1 MLRARTF
8 AIIAAAL
15 AVPQVASAQGASV
28 GGAATVEGPAASGNT
43 TAAAEPAA
51 PAASPNEASGAD
63 PNTKWIK
70 RFAPER
76 NTVELGVFGGV
87 FVFNKY
93 HDFYDPNTA
102 PQEMLRR
109 PAPDLGARIGYYP
122 LRVFGI
128 EAEFSAVPS
137 RYMAGTGAGA
147 GPGGS
152 AFIYGV
158 RAHGIL
164 QLPLRVTPFFAG
176 GYGIM
181 GVSSS
186 NTVAGKDID
195 PVGHLGGGV
204 KFFVNRYLL
213 LRLDL
218 RNYIAAQAAEQVD
231 GTGHFQA
238 TLGLSLVLG
247 RKKDKPAAK
256 EDPDRDKDGFLN
268 NVDKCPDT
276 PGIAPDGCPDKDS
289 DGDGFYD
296 SVDKCPTVPG
306 VAPHGCPPSDRDK
319 DGFLDEVDACP
330 DEPGVAPDGCP
341 LRDTD
346 GDGILDKDDKCV
358 TEPETRNGLG
368 GHGRLP
374 RRDAEG
380 DHQVHRGD
388 QGHLLRLQQGDDQ
401 EELGADAR
409 RGGQDLQGVPGPQGR
424 GLGPHRRCRDPRVQR
439 RPGPAARRLGQ
450 AVPGR
455 PQGRGGGPHQD
466 PRRRSGRAD
475 RRQHEGGRSREE
487 PPHRVQDPDRQPVAA
502 VRW

>member
-1 MLRARTF
+1 MLRARSF
-8 AIIAAAL
+8 AIIAAAF
-15 AVPQVASAQGASV
+15 AVPQVASAQEASV
-28 GGAATVEGPAASGNT
+28 GGTATVEGPSASGST
-43 TAAAEPAA
+43 TAAAPAAAPA

-109 PAPDLGARIGYYP
+109 PAPDIGARVAYFP

-137 RYMAGTGAGA
+137 KYMAGTGAGG
-147 GPGGS
+147 GPGGN

-247 RKKDKPAAK
+247 RKKTQPSK

-358 TEPETRNGLG
+358 TEPETRNGWEDTDGCPDEIPKAITKFTGVIKGIYFDFNKATIKKNSAPTLDAAAKIFKEYPG
-368 GHGRLP
+368 LKVEVSGHT
-374 RRDAEG
+374 
-380 DHQVHRGD
+380 
-388 QGHLLRLQQGDDQ
+388 DDVGTR
-401 EELGADAR
+401 EYNV
-409 RGGQDLQGVPGPQGR
+409 DLA
-424 GLGPHRRCRDPRVQR
+424 QR
-439 RPGPAARRLGQ
+439 RADSVKQYLVDRGVAADRIKTRGAGPDEPIADNTKAA
-450 AVPGR
+450 
-455 PQGRGGGPHQD
+455 
-466 PRRRSGRAD
+466 GRAKN
-475 RRQHEGGRSREE
+475 RRIEFKILIDS
-487 PPHRVQDPDRQPVAA
+487 P
-502 VRW
+502 

>member
-256 EDPDRDKDGFLN
+256 DDPDRDKDGFLN

-330 DEPGVAPDGCP
+330 DQPGVAPDGCP

-358 TEPETRNGLG
+358 TEPETRNGWEDTDGCPDEIPKAITKFTGVIKGIYFDFNKATIKKNSAPTLDAAAKIFKEYPG
-368 GHGRLP
+368 LKVEVSGHTDDVGTREYNVDLAQK
-374 RRDAEG
+374 RADSVKQYLV
-380 DHQVHRGD
+380 DRGVAAD
-388 QGHLLRLQQGDDQ
+388 RIKTR
-401 EELGADAR
+401 GA
-409 RGGQDLQGVPGPQGR
+409 GPDE
-424 GLGPHRRCRDPRVQR
+424 PIADNTK
-439 RPGPAARRLGQ
+439 AA
-450 AVPGR
+450 
-455 PQGRGGGPHQD
+455 
-466 PRRRSGRAD
+466 GRAKN
-475 RRQHEGGRSREE
+475 RRIEFKILIDS
-487 PPHRVQDPDRQPVAA
+487 P
-502 VRW
+502 

>member
-1 MLRARTF
+1 MLRARSF
-8 AIIAAAL
+8 AIIAAAF
-15 AVPQVASAQGASV
+15 AVPQVSSAQGASV
-28 GGAATVEGPAASGNT
+28 GGAATVEGPSASGST
-43 TAAAEPAA
+43 TAAAPA
-51 PAASPNEASGAD
+51 PAPAPEASPNEASGAD

-109 PAPDLGARIGYYP
+109 PAPDIGARVAYFP

-137 RYMAGTGAGA
+137 KYMAGTGAGA
-147 GPGGS
+147 GPGGN

-247 RKKDKPAAK
+247 RKKTQPSK

-358 TEPETRNGLG
+358 TEPETRNGWEDTDGCPDEIPRAITKFTGVIKGIYFDFNKATIKKNSAPTLDAAAKIFKEYPG
-368 GHGRLP
+368 LKVEVSGHT
-374 RRDAEG
+374 
-380 DHQVHRGD
+380 
-388 QGHLLRLQQGDDQ
+388 DDV
-401 EELGADAR
+401 GAR
-409 RGGQDLQGVPGPQGR
+409 EYNVDLA
-424 GLGPHRRCRDPRVQR
+424 QR
-439 RPGPAARRLGQ
+439 RADSVKQYLVDRGVTADRIKTRGAGPDEPIADNTKAA
-450 AVPGR
+450 
-455 PQGRGGGPHQD
+455 
-466 PRRRSGRAD
+466 GRAKN
-475 RRQHEGGRSREE
+475 RRIEFKILIDS
-487 PPHRVQDPDRQPVAA
+487 P
-502 VRW
+502 

>member
-1 MLRARTF
+1 MLRARNI

-15 AVPQVASAQGASV
+15 AVPQVASAQEAAGTVQGPSA
-28 GGAATVEGPAASGNT
+28 GGTVST
-43 TAAAEPAA
+43 TAAPAAA

-63 PNTKWIK
+63 TNQKWIK

-76 NTVELGVFGGV
+76 NMVELGVFGGI

-93 HDFYDPNTA
+93 HDFYDPATA
-102 PQEMLRR
+102 PQEMIRR
-109 PAPDLGARIGYYP
+109 PTADLGARIGYYP

-128 EAEFSAVPS
+128 EAEFSALPAT
-137 RYMAGTGAGA
+137 YQAGTGANG
-147 GPGGS
+147 GPGGK
-152 AFIYGV
+152 AFLYGV

-176 GYGIM
+176 GYGLM
-181 GVSSS
+181 GVNSA
-186 NTVAGKDID
+186 NTVAGNDID
-195 PVGHLGGGV
+195 PIGHLGGGV

-218 RNYIAAQAAEQVD
+218 RNYIGAQAREQVD

-238 TLGLSLVLG
+238 TLGLSLTLG
-247 RKKDKPAAK
+247 RKKGQKST

-268 NVDKCPDT
+268 DVDKCPDT
-276 PGIAPDGCPDKDS
+276 PGIAPDGCPDRDS

-358 TEPETRNGLG
+358 TEPENRNGWEDTDGCPDEIPKAVSKFTGVIKGIYFDFNKATIKKNSAPTLDAAAKIFNEFPDLKVEIS
-368 GHGRLP
+368 GHTDDVGTREYNVDLAT
-374 RRDAEG
+374 RRAESVKTYLTNKG
-380 DHQVHRGD
+380 VAADRIKVRGAGPD
-388 QGHLLRLQQGDDQ
+388 
-401 EELGADAR
+401 EPIADNKK
-409 RGGQDLQGVPGPQGR
+409 
-424 GLGPHRRCRDPRVQR
+424 
-439 RPGPAARRLGQ
+439 AA
-450 AVPGR
+450 
-455 PQGRGGGPHQD
+455 
-466 PRRRSGRAD
+466 GRAKN
-475 RRQHEGGRSREE
+475 RRIEFKIVIEG
-487 PPHRVQDPDRQPVAA
+487 QK
-502 VRW
+502 